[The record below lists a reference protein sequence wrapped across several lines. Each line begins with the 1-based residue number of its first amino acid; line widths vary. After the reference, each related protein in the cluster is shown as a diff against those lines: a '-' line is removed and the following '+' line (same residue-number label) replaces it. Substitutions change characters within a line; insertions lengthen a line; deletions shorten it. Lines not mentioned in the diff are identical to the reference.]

1 MAGPMPD
8 SPDDT
13 LTFDYDEEE
22 RERLAAAAVLRGSEY
37 AGFSVRLIASLIDI
51 ALLWLT
57 EIGVVFALW
66 TLGLLPLTEK
76 EIGEGLALF
85 LAVVFWAFPAWPY
98 FAGLESSRRQA
109 TLGKQLLGLQ
119 VSDLT
124 GRRIGF
130 GRASARHWVKVHLC
144 LPPYVWFLAIVFSAR
159 KQGLHD
165 LAAGTLVLTKSR

>member
-1 MAGPMPD
+1 MPD
-8 SPDDT
+8 LPDHA

-22 RERLAAAAVLRGSEY
+22 RERLAAAAVMRSAEY
-37 AGFSVRLIASLIDI
+37 AGFAVRLIASLIDV

-57 EIGVVFALW
+57 EVGVVFVVW

-76 EIGEGLALF
+76 ELGEGLALF

-109 TLGKQLLGLQ
+109 TLGKQLFGLR
-119 VSDLT
+119 VTDLT

-130 GRASARHWVKVHLC
+130 GRASARHWVKVHFW
-144 LPPYVWFLAIVFSAR
+144 LPPYVWFLSIVFTAR

-165 LAAGTLVLTKSR
+165 IAAGTLVLTKSR